1 MGKSLIQSGNVV
13 SRKEE
18 FTTLLERLAT
28 LNQALE
34 SLQHSVVLLSTQL
47 QNITR
52 TVLTPSETPLT
63 NQLIIIEEP
72 PTTVNPC
79 DLETHLE
86 CDNGSCL
93 PKSLF
98 CDGSLDCQDGS
109 DEPSDCSKDKLTC
122 REDEFLCSSGDECTY
137 FIWKCD
143 GQANCADGSDEHGCN
158 PDDCEAY
165 QFKCAINNKC
175 IPSTWV
181 CDGVDDCQ
189 DSSDEKNC
197 TQRTCLE
204 TEFSC
209 ASGDKCIA
217 ASWRCDGDDDCEDSS
232 DEDDCINV
240 ICSDNYFKCES
251 SERCIHSRWQC
262 NGEDDCGDG
271 SDELGCNSTKVVCG
285 ETEYHCWFIFQC
297 IPQAKLCDGVN
308 DCKDTTDEVL
318 CSYQL
323 DKESST
329 AVPTEFVPDLS
340 ELGTD
345 LPTESATDLPA
356 ESGTDLPAESETD
369 LPAESGTDLPAES
382 ETDLPVESGTDLPA
396 ESGTDLP
403 AESGTDL
410 PAESG
415 TDLPAYD
422 SGTDLPTKSVTHSPT
437 VSGTEFFFS
446 ESLEKSST
454 DLPTDIPI
462 WNTPEQPSVLLVAE
476 AYPNVTC
483 EQDQFKCLSHNRCI
497 RSRWRCDGEWDCR
510 DGSDED
516 GCENLCPSGKFRC
529 DNEQC
534 ILASWR
540 CDGDKDCGDGSDERN
555 CKKECSE
562 AEFRCIGDE
571 KCIPEDKVCD
581 GIDDCGDDSDEARCP
596 SQPDPPTTTVLP
608 ETTSSSSTERKCTL
622 DEFSCSVAGHCVAL
636 SWLCDGDRDC
646 PDGSDESECPED
658 SCPHGKLRCN
668 DGQCI
673 FPSWRCDGEEDCGDG
688 SDERNCTKDS
698 CPSGEFR
705 CGDGKCIL
713 PSWQCDGEKDCG
725 DGSDERNCT
734 KECSEAEF
742 RCIGDEKCIPEDK
755 VCDGIDDC
763 GDDSDEARCP
773 SQPDPPTTTVLPET
787 TSSSSTECTEDEFS
801 CSVAGHCVDLSWH
814 CDGDRDCPDGSDE
827 SECPED
833 TCPHGK
839 FRCNNGECIMPSRR
853 CDWEAEDC
861 SDGSDEWNCTKR
873 ECTEKEFLCSKGGIC
888 VPASWRCDGDH
899 DCPDGSDEYRC
910 PKGVVCS
917 LQRGQYRCQ
926 DSENCLSDD
935 QVCDGSPDCDNGS
948 DEGPDCEHSCS
959 ETECSHG
966 CFMTPKGH
974 QCTCPLNLTLDHS
987 NTTCMGG
994 LPSAFVLVGLR
1005 NTLEAYSL
1013 GGPSSFTVYEG
1024 KSKTSTGIIG
1034 VEYDPIKDLVYW
1046 SKKEY
1051 GGVYRK
1057 DLHALELPKLIYDT
1071 DENVMES
1078 LAVDWLGRN
1087 LYMTNSVGGS
1097 ITVCSLDWHYCTVLI
1112 SNISDSCR
1120 GIRLDLQNRKMFWAN
1135 WRNGEVEMADM
1146 DGFNR
1151 SILVS
1156 GLGWPNALA
1165 PDPPQQRLYL
1175 MDALTNTVQHISYSG
1190 ANHTTLMDAQV
1201 DHPFSMDL
1209 LGDQLY
1215 WTDWKTKQ
1223 VWTCNKEDCATKTS
1237 ITEPLSSR
1245 PFGIKILHPDL
1256 YLKMKNPCMDNRCA
1270 NMCLLSASA
1279 PDGYTCA

>member
-232 DEDDCINV
+232 DEDDCINQV

-636 SWLCDGDRDC
+636 SWL
-646 PDGSDESECPED
+646 
-658 SCPHGKLRCN
+658 
-668 DGQCI
+668 
-673 FPSWRCDGEEDCGDG
+673 
-688 SDERNCTKDS
+688 
-698 CPSGEFR
+698 
-705 CGDGKCIL
+705 
-713 PSWQCDGEKDCG
+713 
-725 DGSDERNCT
+725 
-734 KECSEAEF
+734 
-742 RCIGDEKCIPEDK
+742 
-755 VCDGIDDC
+755 
-763 GDDSDEARCP
+763 
-773 SQPDPPTTTVLPET
+773 
-787 TSSSSTECTEDEFS
+787 
-801 CSVAGHCVDLSWH
+801 